1 MSVNMIKSQDGM
13 RARTLGKIQCYSC
26 KKFGHKSNECRS
38 KKNKVSKDRA
48 DGHEKADRKSA
59 DKKLIKCY
67 NCNGN
72 GHYKKDCP
80 SRKKE
85 VNIVEANTLSVGS
98 KSCKLLKLEIDVSEK
113 NKKVWHSVWH

>member
-1 MSVNMIKSQDGM
+1 MYTEGLNRQIQFAIESTIGSAKLDLDKAMEIALRYESTVLKKSNDTTSVSVNIIKSQDGM

-67 NCNGN
+67 NCNEN
-72 GHYKKDCP
+72 
-80 SRKKE
+80 
-85 VNIVEANTLSVGS
+85 
-98 KSCKLLKLEIDVSEK
+98 
-113 NKKVWHSVWH
+113 